1 MSQVTD
7 FIQRLDNCP
16 LGSAGWVE
24 FENICTEILTF
35 LFVPPLRAPQR
46 QANTYS
52 GINRRDAIFPNRN
65 IAATGNQP
73 NSGNWFHLFQELDA
87 RMILFEFKNYDV
99 TEIGTDEVNQ
109 TLNYLTNPMGRLAIL
124 VCSKDPNNQAH
135 IRRNTIYS
143 NDHKVILFLNKDNL
157 KEMLAMK
164 ERNEDPS
171 DLLMDLLELFYIQ
184 HE

>member
-1 MSQVTD
+1 MSQVNI
-7 FIQRLDNCP
+7 FIQRLDACP
-16 LGSAGWVE
+16 LGSPGWVQ
-24 FENICTEILTF
+24 FENLCTEILTF
-35 LFVPPLRAPQR
+35 LFVPPLVASQR
-46 QANTYS
+46 QAKTYS

-65 IAATGNQP
+65 ITP
-73 NSGNWFHLFQELDA
+73 TDIDNSKNWYHLFQELNA

-99 TEIGTDEVNQ
+99 TEISTGEVNQ

-124 VCSKDPNNQAH
+124 ICSKMPDNSAH

-143 NDHKVILFLNKDNL
+143 NDQKVILFITKEHL

-164 ERNEDPS
+164 DRNEDPS
-171 DLLMDLLELFYIQ
+171 DLLIDLLELFYIQ